1 MFGISGMELAIVML
15 VALLVL
21 GPDRLPQ
28 VARFL
33 ARLMRELRRASDEVR
48 MHIDPDLD
56 AYRSAHRDIMS
67 KIEEVDTP
75 ARDEPP
81 EKTPEKTPEK
91 NIDEKDEKDGK
102 LAEPDEEPEKETP
115 QKEETPST

>member
-1 MFGISGMELAIVML
+1 MFGISGMELALVML

-33 ARLMRELRRASDEVR
+33 ARIMGELRRASDEVR

-67 KIEEVDTP
+67 KIEEVDPP
-75 ARDEPP
+75 ARNEP
-81 EKTPEKTPEK
+81 PEKTPEK
-91 NIDEKDEKDGK
+91 NIDEKDAKDEK